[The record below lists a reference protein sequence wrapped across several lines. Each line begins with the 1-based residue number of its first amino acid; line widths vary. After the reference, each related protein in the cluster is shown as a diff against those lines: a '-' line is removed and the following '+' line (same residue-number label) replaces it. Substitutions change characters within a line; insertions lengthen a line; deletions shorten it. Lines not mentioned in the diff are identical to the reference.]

1 MVFEILGYV
10 CMKHMY
16 TQKGCIS
23 FPVGFETQPG
33 IT

>member
-1 MVFEILGYV
+1 MEFEILVCV

-23 FPVGFETQPG
+23 FPVGFGTQPY
-33 IT
+33 II